1 MNLLQTIH
9 ARWAADA
16 DLTILL
22 PATDDNSP
30 GGTNRVH
37 TGMDFDPTLPFA
49 VIELQGSVPEQIDQ
63 CGRAIDRASIRI
75 QVFTADHAQGEKI
88 IHAIKAAFT
97 RSDFDLLAGSSS
109 SSGVDADRVMNM
121 QRTNDSQFQEPDGTW
136 RFVIDF
142 DCWVF
147 LLSGY

>member
-1 MNLLQTIH
+1 MNLLETIQ

-16 DLTILL
+16 DLSILL
-22 PATDDNSP
+22 PSTDDNSK

-37 TGMDFDPTLPFA
+37 TGMNFDPELPFA
-49 VIELQGSVPEQIDQ
+49 AIELQGSTPEQIDS
-63 CGRAIDRASIRI
+63 CGQAIDRAAIRI
-75 QVFTADHAQGEKI
+75 QVFTKDHKQGETI
-88 IHAIKAAFT
+88 INAVKKAFT
-97 RSDFDLLAGSSS
+97 RSSFDLVAGSSS

-121 QRTNDSQFQEPDGTW
+121 QRTNDSEFQEEDGTW

-147 LLSGY
+147 LLNGY